1 MTGDLASRG
10 NSHVSFKTLKT
21 AVVVG
26 SVLASYNVE
35 AFSLERMR
43 SVEQKDIL
51 SRFAQFQ
58 DLAHFDADLP

>member
-1 MTGDLASRG
+1 
-10 NSHVSFKTLKT
+10 VSFKTLKT

-51 SRFAQFQ
+51 ERFAEFQ
-58 DLAHFDADLP
+58 DLAHFDADLPGGS

>member
-1 MTGDLASRG
+1 
-10 NSHVSFKTLKT
+10 VSFKTLKT

>member
-1 MTGDLASRG
+1 
-10 NSHVSFKTLKT
+10 
-21 AVVVG
+21 VVVG

-51 SRFAQFQ
+51 SRFTEFQ